1 MRRFFCFLA
10 VTLAVLLS
18 CACSAQPADTHT
30 AAIGAE
36 FAHDTSAFTQGLLYY
51 DDALYESTGQYGQS
65 RLRQVEPAS
74 NTVTREIRLPD
85 RYFGEGLARV
95 GNQLFWLTW
104 RSGRAFV
111 FDIHS
116 FEQVGT
122 RRYEGEGWGLTYDG
136 RHLIMSDGSA
146 TLRVL
151 DPGDFSVVR
160 RIDVHDGG
168 QAIDKLNELEYV
180 DGEIWA
186 NIWYSDRIARIDPD
200 SGAVLAWLDA
210 SPLRTALGPAAGEA
224 NVLNGIAW
232 DADSG
237 RIYLTGKYWP
247 KIFTVAPP
255 PDIPPTLD

>member
-1 MRRFFCFLA
+1 M
-10 VTLAVLLS
+10 T
-18 CACSAQPADTHT
+18 
-30 AAIGAE
+30 GE

-51 DDALYESTGQYGQS
+51 DDALFESTGKYGQS
-65 RLRQVEPAS
+65 RLRRVAPAS
-74 NTVTREIRLPD
+74 HTVTREIQLPED
-85 RYFGEGLARV
+85 YFGEGLARV
-95 GNQLFWLTW
+95 DDQLFWLTW
-104 RSGRAFV
+104 HAGRAFV

-168 QAIDKLNELEYV
+168 QAIDKLNELEYI

-200 SGAVLAWLDA
+200 TGAIVAWLDA
-210 SPLRTALGPAAGEA
+210 STLRTALGDAASGA

-232 DADSG
+232 DPDQG

-247 KIFTVAPP
+247 KTFTVAPP
-255 PDIPPTLD
+255 RGIAPAPDRP